1 MKEVKDFVEN
11 FIKKHKEIE
20 KLSSLELL
28 MLIIQLH
35 NLINRLNDLLLEKIL
50 EEAKRLKR
58 PKPKHKVK

>member
-1 MKEVKDFVEN
+1 MEETKDFIEN

-35 NLINRLNDLLLEKIL
+35 NLINRLNDLLLKKIL
-50 EEAKRLKR
+50 EEAKRLRKEN
-58 PKPKHKVK
+58 P

>member
-11 FIKKHKEIE
+11 FLKKHKEIE

-35 NLINRLNDLLLEKIL
+35 NLINRLNDLLLKKIL
-50 EEAKRLKR
+50 EEAKRLRKKN
-58 PKPKHKVK
+58 P